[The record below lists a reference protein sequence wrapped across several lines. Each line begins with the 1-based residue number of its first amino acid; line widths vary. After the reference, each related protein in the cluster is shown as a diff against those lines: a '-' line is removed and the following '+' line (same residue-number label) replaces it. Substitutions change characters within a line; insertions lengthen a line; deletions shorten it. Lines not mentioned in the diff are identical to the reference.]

1 MGVCG
6 SQKPRQNLTIIDAE
20 IGAGPKEKGRFM
32 WPFRKK
38 TAETQLVSSKFVQ
51 PEAVKAVGKKSLQTS
66 GQINALLDYSQN
78 DVQSGRFRIM
88 LYRFLTDNI
97 PTVHACIWT
106 WVRLSASP
114 GRFQVFDQS
123 GTNHNLMAEKRLG
136 QLSERLSVGESGN
149 PVALT
154 TFLTDLFYSLYRD
167 GLFGGFLTVNRDASG
182 VDRFM
187 AIDPADVRLDCESPV
202 RKLLLEGGDKDI
214 DLSRQDFYY
223 IPLNAGNQ
231 RPMGRSVL
239 QAIPFV
245 AAVEQQLV
253 NDMQKSVHNAG
264 YNRLHIKI
272 TPPMRLAGES
282 DGAYV
287 KRINEYFDSTVAL
300 IKNIEVEDNPVTWDN
315 ISIEHIG
322 PEGSRATT
330 NSWFFNHRAMIEEI
344 CAGTNL
350 APFLL
355 GYSYGAT
362 TTWSA
367 FKFDMVMRQVRSI
380 QLEVAQFLEWV
391 GNIELAL
398 AGFDARCRFEFD
410 NSFTYQATDENNIR
424 HAQVE
429 NVLKLYQAGL
439 IDEKTARAKAGDLV

>member
-1 MGVCG
+1 
-6 SQKPRQNLTIIDAE
+6 
-20 IGAGPKEKGRFM
+20 M

-38 TAETQLVSSKFVQ
+38 GEAGGKNAISLKAPKANQ
-51 PEAVKAVGKKSLQTS
+51 PNSIKTVGKQSLKTA
-66 GQINALLDYSQN
+66 GQINALLDWSQN

-114 GRFQVFDQS
+114 GKFSIVEETGGARK
-123 GTNHNLMAEKRLG
+123 NEAENRLQ
-136 QLSERLSVGESGN
+136 QLSERLSVGASGN

-154 TFLTDLFYSLYRD
+154 TFLTDLYYSLYRD
-167 GLFGGFLTVNRDASG
+167 GLFGGFLTVNQDASG
-182 VDRFM
+182 IDRF
-187 AIDPADVRLDCESPV
+187 IPVDPGDVRFESETDS
-202 RKLLLEGGDKDI
+202 RKLILEAADKSI
-214 DLSRQDFYY
+214 DLDRKDFYY
-223 IPLNAGNQ
+223 IPLNSGIH
-231 RPMGRSVL
+231 RPLGRSIL

-245 AAVEQQLV
+245 SAVEQQLV

-272 TPPMRLAGES
+272 TPPLRTAGES
-282 DGAYV
+282 DTAYIS
-287 KRINEYFDSTVAL
+287 RINSYFDSTVSL
-300 IKNIEVEDNPVTWDN
+300 IKTIEVEDNPVTWDN

-380 QLEVAQFLEWV
+380 QSEVAQFLEWL

-398 AGFDARCRFEFD
+398 AGIDARCRFEFD
-410 NSFTYQATDENNIR
+410 NSFTYQATDEANIR
-424 HAQVE
+424 TGQIDSI
-429 NVLKLYQAGL
+429 LKLYQAGL
-439 IDEKTARAKAGDLV
+439 IDENTARTKAGALL

>member
-1 MGVCG
+1 M
-6 SQKPRQNLTIIDAE
+6 
-20 IGAGPKEKGRFM
+20 EKGRFM
-32 WPFRKK
+32 WPFSK
-38 TAETQLVSSKFVQ
+38 TKGAVVPISSKSEV
-51 PEAVKAVGKKSLQTS
+51 PDSVKSVGKQSLKTS

-97 PTVHACIWT
+97 PTVHSCIWT

-114 GRFQVFDQS
+114 GQFLVFDQT
-123 GTNHNLMAEKRLG
+123 GTNHNLRAEKQLA
-136 QLSERLSVGESGN
+136 QLSERLCVGESGN

-167 GLFGGFLTVNRDASG
+167 GLFAGFLTVNKDGSG
-182 VDRFM
+182 VDRF
-187 AIDPADVRLDCESPV
+187 IPVDPADVRIDNETAV
-202 RKLLLEGGDKDI
+202 RKLILDAADKI
-214 DLSRQDFYY
+214 VDLDRKDFYY
-223 IPLNAGNQ
+223 IPLNSGIQ
-231 RPMGRSVL
+231 RPLGRSVL

-264 YNRLHIKI
+264 YNRLHVKI
-272 TPPMRLAGES
+272 TPPIRSTGES
-282 DGAYV
+282 DAAYV
-287 KRINEYFDSTVAL
+287 KRINEYFDSTVSL
-300 IKNIEVEDNPVTWDN
+300 IKTIEVEDNPVTWDN

-322 PEGSRATT
+322 PQGSRAST

-380 QLEVAQFLEWV
+380 QSEVAQFLEWI

-398 AGFDARCRFEFD
+398 AGIDARCRFEFD
-410 NSFTYQATDENNIR
+410 NSLTYQANDEASMKN
-424 HAQVE
+424 AQVD

-439 IDEKTARAKAGDLV
+439 LDEKIARAKAGDLV

>member
-1 MGVCG
+1 
-6 SQKPRQNLTIIDAE
+6 
-20 IGAGPKEKGRFM
+20 M
-32 WPFRKK
+32 WPFQKKRSGSSIIGRK
-38 TAETQLVSSKFVQ
+38 AERTDSIKS
-51 PEAVKAVGKKSLQTS
+51 VGKQSLKTS

-78 DVQSGRFRIM
+78 DVHSGRFRIM
-88 LYRFLTDNI
+88 LYRFLADNI
-97 PTVHACIWT
+97 PTVHSCIWT

-114 GRFQVFDQS
+114 GRFQIVEKTESDQKVQ
-123 GTNHNLMAEKRLG
+123 AEKQLQ

-154 TFLTDLFYSLYRD
+154 TFLTDLYYSLFRD
-167 GLFGGFLTVNRDASG
+167 GLFAGFLTVNKDASG
-182 VDRFM
+182 VDRF
-187 AIDPADVRLDCESPV
+187 IPVDPADVRIECEATT
-202 RKLLLEGGDKDI
+202 RKLILDSVDKNI
-214 DLSRQDFYY
+214 DLDRKDFYY
-223 IPLNAGNQ
+223 IPLNAGVQ
-231 RPMGRSVL
+231 RPLGRSIL

-245 AAVEQQLV
+245 SAVEQQLV

-264 YNRLHIKI
+264 YNRLHVKI
-272 TPPMRLAGES
+272 TPPVRTAGES
-282 DGAYV
+282 DTAYV
-287 KRINEYFDSTVAL
+287 KRINAYFDSTVAL
-300 IKNIEVEDNPVTWDN
+300 IKTIEVEDNPVTWDN

-380 QLEVAQFLEWV
+380 QSEVAQFLEWI

-398 AGFDARCRFEFD
+398 A
-410 NSFTYQATDENNIR
+410 
-424 HAQVE
+424 
-429 NVLKLYQAGL
+429 
-439 IDEKTARAKAGDLV
+439 

>member
-1 MGVCG
+1 M
-6 SQKPRQNLTIIDAE
+6 
-20 IGAGPKEKGRFM
+20 EKGRNM
-32 WPFRKK
+32 WPFRK
-38 TAETQLVSSKFVQ
+38 TRSDVVPISSKTVQ
-51 PEAVKAVGKKSLQTS
+51 QDPVKTVGKQSFKTS
-66 GQINALLDYSQN
+66 GQINSLLDYSQN

-97 PTVHACIWT
+97 PTDHSCIWT

-114 GRFQVFDQS
+114 GRFQIAEHS
-123 GTNHNLMAEKRLG
+123 GSNQNIQAENRLK

-154 TFLTDLFYSLYRD
+154 TFLTDLYYSLYRD
-167 GLFGGFLTVNRDASG
+167 GLFAGFLTVNKDASG
-182 VDRFM
+182 VDRF
-187 AIDPADVRLDCESPV
+187 IPVDPADVRIDCESAT
-202 RKLLLEGGDKDI
+202 RKLILEAADKSV
-214 DLSRQDFYY
+214 DLDRKDFYY
-223 IPLNAGNQ
+223 IPLNAGIQ
-231 RPMGRSVL
+231 RPLGRSIL

-245 AAVEQQLV
+245 SAVEQRLV

-264 YNRLHIKI
+264 YNRLHVKI
-272 TPPMRLAGES
+272 TPPLRTTGES
-282 DGAYV
+282 DAAYV
-287 KRINEYFDSTVAL
+287 KRINEYFDSTVSL
-300 IKNIEVEDNPVTWDN
+300 IKTIEVEDNPVTWDN

-367 FKFDMVMRQVRSI
+367 FKFDLVMRQVRSV
-380 QLEVAQFLEWV
+380 QSEVAQFLEWI

-398 AGFDARCRFEFD
+398 AGIDARCRFEFE
-410 NSFTYQATDENNIR
+410 NSFTYQAADEANIR
-424 HAQVE
+424 NAQVD

-439 IDEKTARAKAGDLV
+439 IDEKTARIKAGAL

>member
-1 MGVCG
+1 
-6 SQKPRQNLTIIDAE
+6 
-20 IGAGPKEKGRFM
+20 M

-38 TAETQLVSSKFVQ
+38 SGEAGAVSSTYVQ
-51 PEAVKAVGKKSLQTS
+51 PEAVKSVGKQSLKTS
-66 GQINALLDYSQN
+66 GEINALLDYSQN

-97 PTVHACIWT
+97 PTVNSCIWT

-114 GRFQVFDQS
+114 GEFQIIEESNGSQKTV
-123 GTNHNLMAEKRLG
+123 AESRLK

-154 TFLTDLFYSLYRD
+154 TFLADLYCSLYRD
-167 GLFGGFLTVNRDASG
+167 GLFAGFLTVNQDASG
-182 VDRFM
+182 IDRF
-187 AIDPADVRLDCESPV
+187 IPVDPAEVRIDCDSPT
-202 RKLLLEGGDKDI
+202 RKLILEAPDKDI
-214 DLSRQDFYY
+214 DLERKDFYY
-223 IPLNAGNQ
+223 IPLNAGIK
-231 RPMGRSVL
+231 RPLGRSIL

-245 AAVEQQLV
+245 SAVEQQLV
-253 NDMQKSVHNAG
+253 NDMQKSAHNAG

-272 TPPMRLAGES
+272 TPPVRTGGES
-282 DGAYV
+282 DSAYV
-287 KRINEYFDSTVAL
+287 KRINEYFDSTVSL
-300 IKNIEVEDNPVTWDN
+300 IKTIEVEDNPVTWDN

-322 PEGSRATT
+322 PEGGRTTT
-330 NSWFFNHRAMIEEI
+330 NSWFVNHRAMIEEI

-367 FKFDMVMRQVRSI
+367 FKFDMVMRQVRSV
-380 QLEVAQFLEWV
+380 QSEVAQFLEWI

-398 AGFDARCRFEFD
+398 AGIDARCRFVFD
-410 NSFTYQATDENNIR
+410 NSFTYQATDEAEIR
-424 HAQVE
+424 KAQVD

-439 IDEKTARAKAGDLV
+439 IDEKIARVKAGELL

>member
-1 MGVCG
+1 
-6 SQKPRQNLTIIDAE
+6 
-20 IGAGPKEKGRFM
+20 M
-32 WPFRKK
+32 WPFGKK
-38 TAETQLVSSKFVQ
+38 MGAVAPVSSTSVQ
-51 PEAVKAVGKKSLQTS
+51 PDSVKAVGKQSLKTT

-88 LYRFLTDNI
+88 LYRFLIDNI
-97 PTVHACIWT
+97 PTVHSCIWT

-114 GRFQVFDQS
+114 GKFRIDEQTGSNQNV
-123 GTNHNLMAEKRLG
+123 LAENRLK
-136 QLSERLSVGESGN
+136 QLSERLGVGESGN
-149 PVALT
+149 PVALA
-154 TFLTDLFYSLYRD
+154 TFLTDLYYSLFRD
-167 GLFGGFLTVNRDASG
+167 GLFAGFLTVNKDASG
-182 VDRFM
+182 IDRFI
-187 AIDPADVRLDCESPV
+187 AIDPADVRIDNETAT
-202 RKLLLEGGDKDI
+202 RKLILEASDKSV
-214 DLSRQDFYY
+214 DLDRKDFYY
-223 IPLNAGNQ
+223 IPLNAGVQ
-231 RPMGRSVL
+231 RPLGRSVL

-264 YNRLHIKI
+264 YNRLHVKI
-272 TPPMRLAGES
+272 TPPARATGES
-282 DGAYV
+282 DAGYV
-287 KRINEYFDSTVAL
+287 KRINEYFDSTVSL
-300 IKNIEVEDNPVTWDN
+300 IKTIEVEDNPVTWDN

-380 QLEVAQFLEWV
+380 QSEVAQFLEWI

-398 AGFDARCRFEFD
+398 AGIDARCRFEFD
-410 NSFTYQATDENNIR
+410 NSLTYQANDEANIR
-424 HAQVE
+424 NAQVD

>member
-1 MGVCG
+1 M
-6 SQKPRQNLTIIDAE
+6 
-20 IGAGPKEKGRFM
+20 EKGRFM
-32 WPFRKK
+32 WPFNK
-38 TAETQLVSSKFVQ
+38 TKGAVVPVSSKS
-51 PEAVKAVGKKSLQTS
+51 EAPDSVKSVGKQSLKTS

-97 PTVHACIWT
+97 PTVHSCIWT

-114 GRFQVFDQS
+114 GRFLVVDQN
-123 GTNHNLMAEKRLG
+123 GDNHNSKAERQLN

-149 PVALT
+149 PIALT

-167 GLFGGFLTVNRDASG
+167 GLFAGFLTVDKDASG
-182 VDRFM
+182 IDRF
-187 AIDPADVRLDCESPV
+187 IPVDPADVRIDNETGT
-202 RKLLLEGGDKDI
+202 RKLILDAFDKSI
-214 DLSRQDFYY
+214 DLDRKDFYY
-223 IPLNAGNQ
+223 IPLNSGVQ
-231 RPMGRSVL
+231 RPLGRSVL

-245 AAVEQQLV
+245 SAVEQQLV

-264 YNRLHIKI
+264 YNRLHVKI
-272 TPPMRLAGES
+272 TPPLRSTGES
-282 DGAYV
+282 DAAYV
-287 KRINEYFDSTVAL
+287 KRINEYFDSTVSL
-300 IKNIEVEDNPVTWDN
+300 IKTIEVEDNPVTWDN

-322 PEGSRATT
+322 PQGSRATT

-380 QLEVAQFLEWV
+380 QSEVAQFLEWI
-391 GNIELAL
+391 GNIELAM
-398 AGFDARCRFEFD
+398 AGIDARCRFEFD
-410 NSFTYQATDENNIR
+410 NSLTYLANDEASIR
-424 HAQVE
+424 NAQVD

-439 IDEKTARAKAGDLV
+439 IDEKIARAKAGDLV

>member
-1 MGVCG
+1 M
-6 SQKPRQNLTIIDAE
+6 
-20 IGAGPKEKGRFM
+20 EKGRIM
-32 WPFRKK
+32 WPFRK
-38 TAETQLVSSKFVQ
+38 TRGDAVPMLSKSVQ
-51 PEAVKAVGKKSLQTS
+51 PDSVKAVGKQSLKTT

-97 PTVHACIWT
+97 PTVHSCIWT

-114 GRFQVFDQS
+114 GRFLIDEQTGNNQR
-123 GTNHNLMAEKRLG
+123 TQAEKRLN
-136 QLSERLSVGESGN
+136 QLSENLSVGESGN
-149 PVALT
+149 PVALA
-154 TFLTDLFYSLYRD
+154 TFLTDLYYSLYRD
-167 GLFGGFLTVNRDASG
+167 GLFAGFLTVNKDASG
-182 VDRFM
+182 IDRF
-187 AIDPADVRLDCESPV
+187 IPVDPADVRIDNETAT
-202 RKLLLEGGDKDI
+202 RKLILDGPDKSI
-214 DLSRQDFYY
+214 DLDRKDFYY
-223 IPLNAGNQ
+223 IPLNSGVQ
-231 RPMGRSVL
+231 RPLGRSVL

-264 YNRLHIKI
+264 YNRLHVKI
-272 TPPMRLAGES
+272 TPPIRSTGEA
-282 DGAYV
+282 DAAYV
-287 KRINEYFDSTVAL
+287 KRINEYFDSTVSL
-300 IKNIEVEDNPVTWDN
+300 IKTIEVEDNPVTWDN

-380 QLEVAQFLEWV
+380 QSEVAQFLEWI
-391 GNIELAL
+391 GNIELAM
-398 AGFDARCRFEFD
+398 AGIDARCRFEFD
-410 NSFTYQATDENNIR
+410 NSLTYQATDEANIR
-424 HAQVE
+424 NAQVD